1 METMNRKKRRKV
13 TPPTH
18 RESVAL
24 VGGRISAEPSNLD
37 ILAIILTNEGVLS
50 HPLGIIINSNDN
62 A

>member
-13 TPPTH
+13 TPPKH

-24 VGGRISAEPSNLD
+24 VGGRIPAERSDFD
-37 ILAIILTNEGVLS
+37 ILSIILTNEGVLS
-50 HPLGIIINSNDN
+50 HPLGIMINSNDN